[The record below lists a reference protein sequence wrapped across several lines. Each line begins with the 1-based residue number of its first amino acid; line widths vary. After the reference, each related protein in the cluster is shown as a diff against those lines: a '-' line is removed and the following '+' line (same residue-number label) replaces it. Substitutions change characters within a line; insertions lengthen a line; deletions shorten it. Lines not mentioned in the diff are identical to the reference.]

1 MKANIVRIGNSQGI
15 RIPKVVLEQTQ
26 LKGEVELEVRDQ
38 QILIRA
44 VTKPR
49 HDWGQKFLIMAE
61 KGDDK
66 LLDSEAIGLTSWDKE
81 EWQWK

>member
-1 MKANIVRIGNSQGI
+1 MRASIVRIGNSRGI
-15 RIPKVVLEQTQ
+15 RIPKVVLEQTH
-26 LKGEVELEVRDQ
+26 LKDKVELEVHDQ

-49 HDWGQKFLIMAE
+49 HDWERKFQLMAD

-66 LLDSEAIGLTSWDKE
+66 LLDNEAVGLTSWDKDD
-81 EWQWK
+81 WQWK